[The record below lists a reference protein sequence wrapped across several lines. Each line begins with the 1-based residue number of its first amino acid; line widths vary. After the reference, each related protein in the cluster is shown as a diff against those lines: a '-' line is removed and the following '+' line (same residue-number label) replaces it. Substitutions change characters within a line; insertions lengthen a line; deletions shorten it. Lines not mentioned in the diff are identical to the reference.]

1 MVVVGFH
8 WFCLNQC
15 GLCRRWLCLGA
26 TGSSHYGLWRP
37 GEDGVGGVLRASD
50 SCKGEVVVA
59 PPSPRRRCWADA
71 ALVVGLGLYKYLP
84 MAPRWGFGL
93 CRASSASDVVETKGG
108 GHATAM
114 AESVRLACC

>member
-1 MVVVGFH
+1 
-8 WFCLNQC
+8 
-15 GLCRRWLCLGA
+15 
-26 TGSSHYGLWRP
+26 
-37 GEDGVGGVLRASD
+37 VLRASD